1 MAGKAVVEV
10 EIKADKAQN
19 TLGGLNEKL
28 ERLRKRLEDVEIG
41 SEAFKKLQTQIQKA
55 SSEVK
60 TLEKQME
67 GLEPQQK
74 AEAFLKLG
82 ESIMGG
88 FVVATGALAMFGAEN
103 EKIQQIQTRVQGAI
117 AIAMGARMIAE
128 GALYAATAK
137 RVAIEKIAQLRGKA
151 GIIITK
157 AQALANWIWTGS
169 QTATTVAISATSIAL
184 GVLRA
189 AIIATG
195 IGALAIGI
203 SAAVGAIGSW
213 ISGSDDAAEAQ
224 KKLAREAD
232 ALTESIKNQLVE
244 QQKQLDLARQLKNE
258 DDDRKDKIITLNAE
272 LEEQEATLKSLNDA
286 TSKNIGIIKSLG
298 VNTSEL
304 EAKHKSMQDARL
316 KSIEAIKDE
325 IEAQENLIETEDEVE
340 DKRKKR
346 SEDRKQRRKEEAK
359 DLSDL
364 QNEIALMSIED
375 DDEREKATIQQN
387 RRIALESIKGAE
399 NEAQQKLIINQ
410 KYDILEKQRQD
421 KIAEKNK
428 GEDIMSL
435 EDLLVKKAEM
445 EQEYYDSKL
454 SEEQILLNAVED
466 KYFTELELA
475 KQFGLDT
482 VDLERAKQAEID
494 QIKLDAKNKEIE
506 ENQEA
511 LDAQLEAR
519 VAFVGAVGNTI
530 GELSGLFA
538 EGTKASKAAAIAEIA
553 INTGLGFIQGL
564 DIAQKSA
571 KATGPGAA
579 IAFPIFY
586 ATQIAAVLGAVKKAK
601 QALGAGG
608 GGGAS
613 PPPIQSVAAPTKSG
627 NFSLNNAGTNT
638 PQDSVIK
645 TFVVADEMSQEQA
658 QLADIRRRSTI

>member
-224 KKLAREAD
+224 EKLAREAD
-232 ALTESIKNQLVE
+232 RLTESLKNQLVQ

-272 LEEQEATLKSLNDA
+272 IEKEESALKTKNELY
-286 TSKNIGIIKSLG
+286 SKLIGINHLLG
-298 VNTSEL
+298 VSTTRL
-304 EAKHKSMQDARL
+304 EQKL
-316 KSIEAIKDE
+316 KKIQKEHLKTIESLKDQKD
-325 IEAQENLIETEDEVE
+325 AQEDLIETEDEAE
-340 DKRKKR
+340 DKSKKR
-346 SEDRKQRRKEEAK
+346 AEDRKQRRKEEAK
-359 DLSDL
+359 DLLDL

-638 PQDSVIK
+638 PEDSVIK
-645 TFVVADEMSQEQA
+645 SFVVADEMTQEQA

>member
-28 ERLRKRLEDVEIG
+28 ARLRTKLEDVEIG
-41 SEAFKKLQTQIQKA
+41 SKAFKKLQTEIQKA

-82 ESIMGG
+82 EAVMGG
-88 FVVATGALAMFGAEN
+88 FVVATGALAMFGSEN
-103 EKIQQIQTRVQGAI
+103 ERLQEIQTRVQGAI

-169 QTATTVAISATSIAL
+169 QTAVTTAVNITTVSLAAL
-184 GVLRA
+184 RV

-195 IGALAIGI
+195 IGALALGIGALVGGI
-203 SAAVGAIGSW
+203 SSW

-224 KKLAREAD
+224 EKLAREAD
-232 ALTESIKNQLVE
+232 RLTESLKNQLVQ

-258 DDDRKDKIITLNAE
+258 DDDRKDTLILLNDEIAQEEALLKEANEVYSELIGTYKELGVSTTE
-272 LEEQEATLKSLNDA
+272 LEKEMRKIETAYLD
-286 TSKNIGIIKSLG
+286 
-298 VNTSEL
+298 VL
-304 EAKHKSMQDARL
+304 EIL
-316 KSIEAIKDE
+316 KDE
-325 IEAQENLIETEDEVE
+325 KEALEELIKTEDDAAEAQ
-340 DKRKKR
+340 KQAA
-346 SEDRKQRRKEEAK
+346 EDRKQRRAEEAK
-359 DLSDL
+359 DLLDL

-375 DDEREKATIQQN
+375 DDEREAATIEQN
-387 RRIALESIKGAE
+387 RRIALENIKGAE
-399 NEAQQKLIINQ
+399 NEAEQIKLIKEKYDLLERERQQK
-410 KYDILEKQRQD
+410 
-421 KIAEKNK
+421 IADNNK

-435 EDLLVKKAEM
+435 EDLLAKKAEM

-475 KQFGLDT
+475 KQHNLDT
-482 VDLERAKQAEID
+482 VDLEKAKQAEID
-494 QIKLDAKNKEIE
+494 LIKDEAREKEE
-506 ENQEA
+506 KDNEEA
-511 LDAQLEAR
+511 LDAQLAAR
-519 VAFVGAVGNTI
+519 VAFVNSI
-530 GELSGLFA
+530 GSLISDLSGLFA
-538 EGTKASKAAAIAEIA
+538 EGTKASKAAAIAEIG

-571 KATGPGAA
+571 KAAGPGAA
-579 IAFPIFY
+579 LAFPIFY
-586 ATQIAAVLGAVKKAK
+586 AAQIVSVLSAVKKAK

-608 GGGAS
+608 GVS
-613 PPPIQSVAAPTKSG
+613 PPSINSVAAPTKSG
-627 NFSLNNAGTNT
+627 NFSLNNPGTNI
-638 PQDSVIK
+638 PEDSVIK
-645 TFVVADEMSQEQA
+645 TFVVADEMSQQQA